1 MLSHS
6 LAPHLSI
13 FLGKSQYHLPSR
25 KKKIL
30 NEYISEG
37 RYLTALLGLFTMYYS
52 YFMFATEKKFNFF
65 LLTDLRKFWIDLF
78 IDKKFL
84 AFCFFFFLKKFFI
97 GYSRQGFF
105 V

>member
-30 NEYISEG
+30 VFQLNVYISEG

-52 YFMFATEKKFNFF
+52 YFMFAAEKK
-65 LLTDLRKFWIDLF
+65 T
-78 IDKKFL
+78 
-84 AFCFFFFLKKFFI
+84 
-97 GYSRQGFF
+97 
-105 V
+105 